1 MGHKGL
7 LHRLVGLLL
16 GAASAGAW
24 LTFVAANGFAR
35 GNDTRG
41 YLRLADALWSLRV
54 LTSARTPGYPIF
66 LVACRA
72 LAAALGTDLGWVVAV
87 LQTILLAG
95 VTTVLVHDLGW
106 RLTTRP
112 GIGAL
117 AAALFALDVD
127 LQQYGATMLTE
138 ALMVTL
144 TVAMVSLR
152 LRDGTWRRAAW
163 LLAALALVRPNFVV
177 FPLAFAGLDALR
189 LRRLRAVL
197 APLWPTA
204 VVLAVWSAVALASGA
219 DPARP
224 LRWFVPMHTFGTVYE
239 AGLWMRL
246 PDGPERRLLADQKAR
261 GHNAYQAAE
270 ALEAFAGPGSKA
282 TVAQAAIRADPLGY
296 AAARAAL
303 LPLEFRRGSWA
314 EAELFQYVHPDA
326 ALLHVLSRFHS
337 RYRGLFYGSFPLFLV
352 LLGMFAANGFGW
364 PVARAAGREVI
375 VPFVAVLFVSVGLS
389 SLGTYGVGR
398 LAIAFHPFDALC
410 WACASGAL
418 AHRLVTGRGAEAP
431 PSHAPSSHTRPTTSL
446 KV

>member
-1 MGHKGL
+1 MTGRSQRKGDL
-7 LHRLVGLLL
+7 LQ
-16 GAASAGAW
+16 
-24 LTFVAANGFAR
+24 
-35 GNDTRG
+35 
-41 YLRLADALWSLRV
+41 
-54 LTSARTPGYPIF
+54 
-66 LVACRA
+66 
-72 LAAALGTDLGWVVAV
+72 GTLDMLV
-87 LQTILLAG
+87 LQTLRWGPAHGYSISQAIRAASLVVLSTPSLLTSLVLLVIAARTGWFPVGNMRSAG
-95 VTTVLVHDLGW
+95 PSSTGDLLWHLVVPA
-106 RLTTRP
+106 T
-112 GIGAL
+112 AL
-117 AAALFALDVD
+117 ALPVAAMFERLQAQAMSDVVGKP
-127 LQQYGATMLTE
+127 Y
-138 ALMVTL
+138 V
-144 TVAMVSLR
+144 
-152 LRDGTWRRAAW
+152 
-163 LLAALALVRPNFVV
+163 LAALALVRPNFVV